1 VIGASARAPAPTG
14 ATTRPDLLG
23 WLAEPHAERGV
34 RFARGGDGWELWTW
48 AELAAAVRDAAA
60 RIAASTAERGGV
72 VAIVAPNSPEF
83 IAAFYGALL
92 AGFTPCPL
100 APPKVIDDTGSY
112 RERLRA
118 LLDVARPVAL
128 LRTEEAREV
137 LDSIYDGCPDLV
149 FAAAR
154 SAPEF
159 APAPAA
165 ELGLLQFTS
174 GSSGRPRAVRVG
186 RDNLEAN
193 VAAILEWT
201 AIDPEADEALT
212 WLPTY
217 HDMGL
222 IGTTL
227 VPALTSV
234 SIRVLR
240 VEDFVMRPQLWL
252 ECLGGP
258 EETCTMTATPPFGL
272 GYAMKR
278 VADAKLAGFDFSRWR
293 LAIVGAER
301 IDAGL
306 LARFLDRFRDRGLR
320 PDVLYPAYGLAE
332 GTLMVTGK
340 RAGVPRAV
348 RLDWSSVCFG
358 EPVTVEETTDL
369 ADRESI
375 GDGAAWLTSCGTCP
389 EGIGLEVVDEEG
401 EPMPEGSLGEL
412 TVTGACV
419 ARGYLGDEETT
430 RERFTGPA
438 RVRTADAG
446 FVHDGELYVIGRMAN
461 ALKVH
466 GRWLFAEDVETGLC
480 ASGGLELSRCVVF
493 SGSRPHGDEIVVL
506 AERSP
511 GDWVDPVVEQLDA
524 LVPDPVGVRVLSAK
538 RGTIARTSSGKPRRA
553 YLWGRHLAGEL
564 RAETV
569 YERRPVREGTA

>member
-1 VIGASARAPAPTG
+1 MEAGSQLLAAAGTG
-14 ATTRPDLLG
+14 ARPDLLE
-23 WLAEPHAERGV
+23 WLREPHTERGI
-34 RFARGGDGWELWTW
+34 RFARGTDEWELWTW
-48 AELAAAVRDAAA
+48 AELAAAVNDAAA
-60 RIAASTAERGGV
+60 RIRESTTATSGV
-72 VAIVAPNSPEF
+72 VAIVAPNGPEF

-100 APPKVIDDTGSY
+100 APPKVIDDAA
-112 RERLRA
+112 RFRARLRS
-118 LLDVARPVAL
+118 LLEIARPVAL
-128 LRTEEAREV
+128 VRTTEAPEV
-137 LDSIYDGCPDLV
+137 LDSIYDGCPELILT
-149 FAAAR
+149 ASR
-154 SAPEF
+154 TGSAF
-159 APAPAA
+159 TPAPPA

-174 GSSGRPRAVRVG
+174 GSSGHPRAVQVSRA
-186 RDNLEAN
+186 NLEAN

-222 IGTTL
+222 IGCTL

-234 SIRVLR
+234 AIRVLR
-240 VEDFVMRPQLWL
+240 VEDFVMRPRLWL

-258 EETCTMTATPPFGL
+258 DHSCTMTAAPPFGL

-278 VADAKLAGFDFSRWR
+278 VSDEKLEGFDFSRWR

-306 LARFLDRFRDRGLR
+306 LARFLDRFRDRGLS
-320 PDVLYPAYGLAE
+320 PTMLYPAYGLAE

-348 RLDWSSVCFG
+348 RPDWSSVCFG
-358 EPVTVEETTDL
+358 EPVEVEETADL
-369 ADRESI
+369 SDREAI

-389 EGIGLEVVDEEG
+389 EGIGLEVVDEDG
-401 EPMPEGSLGEL
+401 RPLPEGTLGEL

-430 RERFTGPA
+430 RERFTADG
-438 RVRTADAG
+438 VRTADAG
-446 FVHDGELYVIGRMAN
+446 FVHEGELYVVGRIAN

-480 ASGGLELSRCVVF
+480 ATGSLELSRCVVF
-493 SGSRPHGDEIVVL
+493 AGSRPLGDEIVVL
-506 AERSP
+506 AERPP
-511 GDWVDPVVEQLDA
+511 GDWVEAVATQLDA
-524 LVPDPVGVRVLSAK
+524 LVPDPVGVRVLSSK
-538 RGTIARTSSGKPRRA
+538 RGTIARTSSGKPQRA
-553 YLWGRHLAGEL
+553 FLWSQHLAGEL
-564 RAETV
+564 KAETV
-569 YERRPVREGTA
+569 YVREPRTEGGA